1 MNEIFIAESISSRHV
16 TVRVWRE
23 MAIGT
28 KEGIVVREMGIKE
41 ERGKKEE
48 RVKKEERKGWERD

>member
-16 TVRVWRE
+16 TVSVWRE

-28 KEGIVVREMGIKE
+28 KEGIVGREMGIKE

-48 RVKKEERKGWERD
+48 RKGWE